1 MNSSGSIYFSFCTYF
16 CVWHK
21 CLFFKVQ
28 LSNNKK
34 EVGNETLFKVFCPG
48 QYGSFPHKLKM
59 YQNGSVHN
67 DIKYEDICSD
77 MFVTNVAYTHIAN
90 VAYTTYVNGTI
101 HKPPP
106 GFSIPHALWI
116 GKRSQIPYTFEI
128 LLPFFKHNN
137 IFAIG
142 INCNG
147 EFGHYDLE
155 NETFTGCYGK
165 V

>member
-1 MNSSGSIYFSFCTYF
+1 MYFSFCTYF

-59 YQNGSVHN
+59 YQNGSIHN
-67 DIKYEDICSD
+67 DIKYQDICSD
-77 MFVTNVAYTHIAN
+77 MFVTNVAYTYIW
-90 VAYTTYVNGTI
+90 VVNSTMRTDPYP
-101 HKPPP
+101 HPYL
-106 GFSIPHALWI
+106 PHALWI
-116 GKRSQIPYTFEI
+116 GARTQIPYTYEI
-128 LLPFFKHNN
+128 LLPFFKNNN

-147 EFGHYDLE
+147 KFGSYDFE
-155 NETFTGCYGK
+155 NETFSGCMGK
-165 V
+165 VEICNWL